1 MILAGDVGGTKT
13 ILALFDVQAGK
24 PVRIVQE
31 KFSSKDHAGLEAI
44 ITEFR
49 ARHKEQVTG
58 SCFGVAGPVVKG
70 TVKTPNLPW
79 LIETSTLAKDLGTDR
94 IWLLNDLEATAYGV
108 LTLDDHD
115 LCVLNSGVPSN
126 HDNLGLIA
134 AGTGLGESIIYWDGK
149 RYQALA
155 SEGGHADFAPRSS
168 LEIALLS
175 YLIERFGHVSYERVV
190 SGPGLL
196 NIYHFLKDRGYGEE
210 PSWLGAR
217 LAADDPSAAISETAL
232 AQEAEICVQALDMFV
247 AVYGAEAGNLA
258 LRGKTLGGV
267 YIGGGIA
274 PKIISKLKDGS
285 FMAAFADKG
294 RYRDFLRSIP
304 VRVVLNEEAGL
315 LGAAAYA
322 ARQSSSA
329 GSEST

>member
-13 ILALFDVQAGK
+13 ILALFDLQAGK
-24 PVRIVQE
+24 PVKFTEE
-31 KFSSKDHAGLEAI
+31 KFSSKDYPGLEGI
-44 ITEFR
+44 IAEFR
-49 ARHKEQVTG
+49 AQHKEQVIG

-79 LIETSTLAKDLGTDR
+79 LIETSTLAKDVGTDR

-108 LTLDDHD
+108 LTLGDRD
-115 LCVLNSGVPSN
+115 LYALNGGVPSN
-126 HDNLGLIA
+126 HDSLGLIA
-134 AGTGLGESIIYWDGK
+134 AGTGLGESTIYWDGK
-149 RYQALA
+149 HYQALA
-155 SEGGHADFAPRSS
+155 SEGGHADFAPRSRF
-168 LEIALLS
+168 EIELLS

-210 PSWLGAR
+210 PSWLRAR
-217 LAADDPSAAISETAL
+217 LAAEDPSAVISQTAL
-232 AQEAEICVQALDMFV
+232 AKEAEICIQALDLFV

-258 LRGKTLGGV
+258 LRAKALGGV
-267 YIGGGIA
+267 FIAGGIA
-274 PKIISKLKDGS
+274 PKIAAKLKDGS
-285 FMAAFADKG
+285 FMEAFVDKG
-294 RYRDFLRSIP
+294 RYRDLLRSIP
-304 VRVVLNEEAGL
+304 VRLVLNEETGL

-322 ARQSSSA
+322 ARASGSA

>member
-79 LIETSTLAKDLGTDR
+79 LIETSTLAKDVGTDR

-108 LTLDDHD
+108 LTLDDRD
-115 LCVLNSGVPSN
+115 FYALNSGVPSN

-134 AGTGLGESIIYWDGK
+134 AGTGLGESTIYWDGK
-149 RYQALA
+149 HYQALA
-155 SEGGHADFAPRSS
+155 SEGGHGDFAPRSR
-168 LEIALLS
+168 LEIELLS

-196 NIYHFLKDRGYGEE
+196 NIYDFLKDRGYGEE
-210 PSWLGAR
+210 PSWLRAR
-217 LAADDPSAAISETAL
+217 LAAEDPSAAISQTAL
-232 AQEAEICVQALDMFV
+232 AKEAEICIQALDIFV

-258 LRGKTLGGV
+258 LRAKALGGV
-267 YIGGGIA
+267 FIAGGIA
-274 PKIISKLKDGS
+274 PKIATKLKDGS
-285 FMAAFADKG
+285 FMEAFVDKG
-294 RYRDFLRSIP
+294 RYRDLLRSIP
-304 VRVVLNEEAGL
+304 VRLVLNEETGL

-322 ARQSSSA
+322 ARASA
-329 GSEST
+329 IGGSEST